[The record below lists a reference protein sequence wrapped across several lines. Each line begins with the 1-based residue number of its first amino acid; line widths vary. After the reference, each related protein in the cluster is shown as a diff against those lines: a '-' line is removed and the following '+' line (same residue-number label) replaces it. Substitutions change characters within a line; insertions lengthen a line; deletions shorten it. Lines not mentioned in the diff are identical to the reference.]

1 MVIFSDAQTIAKN
14 EDAQMLH
21 HQVIN

>member
-1 MVIFSDAQTIAKN
+1 MVIFSDAQTITKN